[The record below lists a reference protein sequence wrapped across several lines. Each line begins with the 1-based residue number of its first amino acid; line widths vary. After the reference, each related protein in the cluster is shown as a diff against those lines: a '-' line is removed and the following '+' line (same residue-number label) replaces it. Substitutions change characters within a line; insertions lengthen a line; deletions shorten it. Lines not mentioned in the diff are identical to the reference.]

1 MEEVFSTRQPIFDRC
16 KNVSGYELLFR
27 SGFEDYYNCL
37 DIDRDSLDLMA
48 FVNFGE
54 LADGKKG
61 LAMFTRNLLIRDL
74 PAALPREMMLVGIPS
89 DIVVDAEVVGAC
101 KRLRQAQYELVLD
114 DFTID
119 DLGSPIVPLVNIV
132 RVDFSATSDQS
143 ARDIQQGLQAH
154 DITALA
160 KKVDTTEQFDWA
172 LEAGYGYFQGNF
184 FIKPVIKDSNE
195 LAGNELSYARLL
207 AEVNRP
213 ELSVQDIAGIIRSDP
228 LMTYHL
234 LKFINSAWFGIRCV
248 VNSVQHALVL
258 LGPRETRRWASL
270 LVIRNL
276 GQGKPQELLLRS
288 LTRAKVA
295 ETIAPLVNMR
305 QHTPE
310 LFLAGL
316 FSSIDAM
323 MDRPMD
329 ALLADLPVDEKVKQA
344 LLGEPGQFRNVLD
357 LILCYEE
364 GNWDF
369 LAEAAG
375 QLGLAEQALP
385 GPFQQAI
392 KWANKTLG
400 IMDETEVTQTQ
411 TA

>member
-1 MEEVFSTRQPIFDRC
+1 MEVFSTRQPIFDRC
-16 KNVSGYELLFR
+16 KDVYGYELLFR
-27 SGFEDYYNCL
+27 SGFEDYFSSL
-37 DIDRDSLDLMA
+37 GIDHASLDLMA

-54 LADGKKG
+54 LSDGKKG
-61 LAMFTRNLLIRDL
+61 LVTFSRNLLIRDL
-74 PAALPREMMLVGIPS
+74 PAALPRDMMLVGIPA
-89 DIVVDAEVVGAC
+89 DIVVDQDVISAC
-101 KRLRQAQYELVLD
+101 KRLREANYELALD
-114 DFTID
+114 DFD
-119 DLGSPIVPLVNIV
+119 ADGLDSPIVPLVNIV
-132 RVDFSATSDQS
+132 RVDFADTPDQQ
-143 ARDIQQGLQAH
+143 AQEIRRGLEAH
-154 DITALA
+154 GITVLA
-160 KKVDTTEQFDWA
+160 KKVDTIEQFDQA
-172 LEAGYGYFQGNF
+172 LEAGYGYFQGSF
-184 FIKPVIKDSNE
+184 FSKPVISGANE

-213 ELSVQDIAGIIRSDP
+213 ELSVQDIAAIISSDP

-248 VNSVQHALVL
+248 VNTVQHALVL
-258 LGPRETRRWASL
+258 LGPRETRRWASM

-288 LTRAKVA
+288 LTRAKLA
-295 ETIAPLVNMR
+295 EMIAPLVNMR

-310 LFLAGL
+310 LFLMGL

-329 ALLADLPVDEKVKQA
+329 ALLKDLPIDEKIKQA
-344 LLGEPGQFRNVLD
+344 LLGEPGEFRNALD

-369 LAEAAG
+369 LADAAG
-375 QLGLAEQALP
+375 RLGLEEQALP
-385 GPFQQAI
+385 GQFKQAI

-400 IMDETEVTQTQ
+400 VMEETESS
-411 TA
+411 TAQIA